1 MKPNVST
8 VPDVAHVPDIAGVA
22 AGPAVS
28 LRITLVCNTA
38 WAIYTYRQGLIRE
51 LVARGV
57 EVTVLAPHDRTFD
70 LLGAMGC
77 HCIELPVA
85 SKGTSPRDDL
95 RTLWALYRHYR
106 TIRPHI
112 VFHYTIKPNIYG
124 SIAAKLAGVDSVAVT
139 TGLGYVFIQHSRAAQ
154 VAKKLYRFAF
164 RFPREVWF
172 LNSDDQA
179 AFVDQKLL
187 VHPERARLLHG
198 EGVDLE
204 QFAFTPLPD
213 KANFDFVL
221 IGRLL
226 WDKGVGEY
234 VEAARSL
241 RARYPQARFRL
252 LGPVGVDNPSAIT
265 REEVAAWEHEG
276 VIEYLGEAHDVRPFI
291 AAADCVVLPSYR
303 EGVPRTLMEA
313 SAMGRPIVATDV
325 PGCREV
331 VADGV
336 NGLLCEVRNAESL
349 AARLAQML
357 DMSGV
362 ARRAMG
368 ERGRQKVAAEFDE
381 RVVVERYKDL
391 VRNLTGVSL

>member
-1 MKPNVST
+1 MKSN
-8 VPDVAHVPDIAGVA
+8 
-22 AGPAVS
+22 VS

-57 EVTVLAPHDRTFD
+57 EVTVLAPRDRTFD

-77 HCIELPVA
+77 RCIDLPVA
-85 SKGTSPRDDL
+85 SKGTNPRDDL
-95 RTLWALYRHYR
+95 RTLWALFRRYRS
-106 TIRPHI
+106 IRPHI

-139 TGLGYVFIQHSRAAQ
+139 TGLGYVFIQQSRAAQ

-172 LNSDDQA
+172 LNRDDQA

-213 KANFDFVL
+213 KPHFDFVL

-234 VEAARSL
+234 VEAARRL

-265 REEVAAWEHEG
+265 RDEVAAWEQEC

-349 AARLAQML
+349 AGRLAQML
-357 DMSGV
+357 DMSGA

-381 RVVVERYKDL
+381 RVVIEKYKDL